1 MSSNYLAS
9 SLIAQHLSTVPP
21 VNNVFHGDHL
31 VNLMDAMDFDGSLVG
46 SGGCRRSYSVSR
58 YARIALYRAGQRGS
72 STSSKLCQCVALKL
86 LRIYSIAA
94 CEWRTPMGRNGKL
107 CINLDPHEFQSYNVL
122 VRG

>member
-46 SGGCRRSYSVSR
+46 SGGCRRS
-58 YARIALYRAGQRGS
+58 
-72 STSSKLCQCVALKL
+72 
-86 LRIYSIAA
+86 
-94 CEWRTPMGRNGKL
+94 
-107 CINLDPHEFQSYNVL
+107 
-122 VRG
+122 